1 MLKLLINYL
10 DDNEKDAEAVADDML
25 KRYNK
30 ILQKQLDKIN
40 ERLEAMHFASEDIV
54 EDFIDKNGKFSVQK
68 FAARKRAIEK
78 ENLYT
83 SSSLAG
89 SKKRPKSWFKD
100 QISAIRNDYQ
110 QAMMGNMFTNMFKIL
125 YHILERS

>member
-10 DDNEKDAEAVADDML
+10 DDNEKGAEAVADDML

-68 FAARKRAIEK
+68 FAARKRAI
-78 ENLYT
+78 
-83 SSSLAG
+83 
-89 SKKRPKSWFKD
+89 
-100 QISAIRNDYQ
+100 
-110 QAMMGNMFTNMFKIL
+110 
-125 YHILERS
+125 